1 MRHFR
6 IEKERI
12 RQRDSLTGDLD
23 PDKRFIMHSWMK
35 VIRSIGS
42 GYGGNALLGKKCH
55 ALRIASYQALEE
67 KWLAEHMLIV
77 GENPQGEIF
86 NIVGISIGM
95 RKNKSCHVDS
105 PDEYKIWKVRTIGDD
120 IAWLHGRC

>member
-1 MRHFR
+1 MTRMGDEALSR
-6 IEKERI
+6 IEKEGGFVKGI
-12 RQRDSLTGDLD
+12 HSTGDLD
-23 PDKRFIMHSWMK
+23 PDKRFIMHFPDEK

-77 GENPQGEIF
+77 EIENPQGEIF
-86 NIVGISIGM
+86 NIAAAFPS
-95 RKNKSCHVDS
+95 
-105 PDEYKIWKVRTIGDD
+105 
-120 IAWLHGRC
+120 A